1 VKIKIQQLSFLSA
14 RVFPD
19 SNAKPPI
26 LAPGDILHESMGEG
40 ECSMKSPTGK
50 GNSCHLHIRP
60 VLIPLFAIAVFSSCA
75 TTNVRQT
82 QQTPVALS
90 SNEAV
95 AIVLDHFWY
104 SLGSERIGES
114 QAECVAG
121 ATSRKAPGVRVLSP
135 AVSREA
141 IFPGFEAAAVPGT
154 PETLAL
160 LMDHPEFRSRLESNG
175 IRYLVLLRGGTK
187 AIRHGEIDCDGGYGG
202 GGCFGA
208 YWWDKSTN
216 LEAIILDTRQ
226 GTISNEITATVSGR
240 PWIAVIYVAP
250 VGIPV
255 STEYPACQAIGES
268 IAFHLSGG
276 APGLSVNESPDP
288 ARGTE
293 K

>member
-1 VKIKIQQLSFLSA
+1 M
-14 RVFPD
+14 
-19 SNAKPPI
+19 PP
-26 LAPGDILHESMGEG
+26 PG
-40 ECSMKSPTGK
+40 
-50 GNSCHLHIRP
+50 GNSCHRRIRP
-60 VLIPLFAIAVFSSCA
+60 GLISLLAIFVFTSCA
-75 TTNVRQT
+75 TTDVRQT
-82 QQTPVALS
+82 QKTSVALS
-90 SNEAV
+90 SREAV

-121 ATSRKAPGVRVLSP
+121 ATSRKAPGLRVLSP

-187 AIRHGEIDCDGGYGG
+187 AIRHEEIGFSCENGPWWLG
-202 GGCFGA
+202 GGCYGLW
-208 YWWDKSTN
+208 WWDKTTD
-216 LEAIILDTRQ
+216 LRAFIMDTRQ
-226 GTISNEITATVSGR
+226 GTVSNEITATVSGR

-268 IAFHLSGG
+268 IASHLSGG
-276 APGLSVNESPDP
+276 ATGPLGNESPVP
-288 ARGTE
+288 VPGM
-293 K
+293 KK

>member
-1 VKIKIQQLSFLSA
+1 
-14 RVFPD
+14 
-19 SNAKPPI
+19 
-26 LAPGDILHESMGEG
+26 
-40 ECSMKSPTGK
+40 MKSPA
-50 GNSCHLHIRP
+50 GNGNFCHRHIRP

-104 SLGSERIGES
+104 SLGSERIGEG

-175 IRYLVLLRGGTK
+175 IRYLVLLRGGTR
-187 AIRHGEIDCDGGYGG
+187 AIRHEEIRFSCDNGPWWLG
-202 GGCFGA
+202 GGCYGLW
-208 YWWDKSTN
+208 WWDKTTD
-216 LEAIILDTRQ
+216 LRAFIMDTRQ
-226 GTISNEITATVSGR
+226 GTVSNEITATVSGR

-255 STEYPACQAIGES
+255 FTEYPACQAIGES
-268 IAFHLSGG
+268 IASHLSGG

-288 ARGTE
+288 ARGT
-293 K
+293 KK